1 MWAWEARISVPR
13 PHWKEIRV
21 QCFVSGVQE
30 YPVDSRQRAQVL
42 RLLWA
47 FFQTLPDR
55 EDSFYW
61 HRCCISGCPS
71 CCGFSVM
78 RHCHRHSSSLTGH
91 LPCEASLLSIT
102 NTSPLCIPTIQ
113 NPQSVWVCFSLESS
127 LWVGTIYPIHVHIT
141 LPDTTPPSPH
151 TYTDTWM
158 DEVVSIWSTGESDGQ
173 VDTWMT
179 PSRWVMD
186 GSLILEGWMM
196 EWWYRCL
203 DDAWIINNRWMKSFE
218 WIWGLD
224 RGMIR

>member
-13 PHWKEIRV
+13 PHWKEVRV

-78 RHCHRHSSSLTGH
+78 RHCHRHPSSLTGH

-113 NPQSVWVCFSLESS
+113 NPQSCVGVFLPGKFPVSRDYISDSCSYHPPCYHPSLPTH
-127 LWVGTIYPIHVHIT
+127 LHRY
-141 LPDTTPPSPH
+141 
-151 TYTDTWM
+151 
-158 DEVVSIWSTGESDGQ
+158 
-173 VDTWMT
+173 
-179 PSRWVMD
+179 MD
-186 GSLILEGWMM
+186 GWSGQYM
-196 EWWYRCL
+196 EYWWVRWTSGYM
-203 DDAWIINNRWMKSFE
+203 DDT
-218 WIWGLD
+218 
-224 RGMIR
+224 